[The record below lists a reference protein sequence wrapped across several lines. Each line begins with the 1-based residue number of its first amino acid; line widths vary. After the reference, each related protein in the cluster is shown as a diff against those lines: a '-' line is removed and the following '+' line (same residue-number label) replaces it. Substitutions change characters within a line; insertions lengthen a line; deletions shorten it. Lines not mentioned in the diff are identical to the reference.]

1 MANGE
6 EAKKRPI
13 SVSDHMITHAFFV
26 HRVLYMCVGAFVSLD
41 IVTFFRT
48 YMILLTGATGLKA
61 GNASPV
67 TY

>member
-26 HRVLYMCVGAFVSLD
+26 HRVLYMCVGAFVSLAQ
-41 IVTFFRT
+41 VAFFRS
-48 YMILLTGATGLKA
+48 YIILLTGATGLIGGLIEGA
-61 GNASPV
+61 IL
-67 TY
+67 